1 MPTGEY
7 NELYSQLS
15 QMQSPELQPYL
26 AAMRALDE
34 QMKELS
40 KPDRQGLPP
49 LLDAE
54 RLQTLM
60 KAYSNAAEQAEKYF
74 SAVPEAAGAQHPER
88 ELVRRI
94 SGIISRDMRALT
106 EYRDEL
112 DADPEAKRQ
121 SLPSLIENART
132 FTVDLS
138 SVKIKSRNGHMSER
152 LPMEITVNGKKL
164 QGMFTKESHVMQ
176 LDKVLKRI
184 ADKAPTEE
192 GKDAINGI
200 LDSFRAYGQKN
211 GIKTTGDER
220 DLRRF
225 GAMLMLKR
233 PGKERNG
240 LLCEV
245 LGHGRTW
252 GNSKK
257 SIVKMCGKSAVD
269 DLTKGIID
277 DSSQVYTYEL
287 SGISPHDR
295 TDDRNATMSKVA
307 SLLGVSNLICNAIS
321 MRFKDEKGNV
331 VSGTFMEMAKGIDC
345 TNPQQNLLGQLNPD
359 AAFHDNPTVLR
370 DLANLQA
377 LDYICGNTDR
387 HALNMVFTFE
397 DGYPPQVTGVQGID
411 NDLSFGAKDFPDGH
425 SKLPSLA
432 NMRVIGEE
440 MARKIEA
447 LTPEQLKFA
456 LREFSLTEKQLEF
469 AGVRLQTLQKHL
481 KKSREYYKDAEPV
494 KDSDDCE
501 KGYIRILPD
510 ADFAKLKPRKLKV
523 SDQEINEATTA
534 GKKPPYNIFN
544 FVISNIEKLALRLR
558 HVLAKPAKLVNVAAA
573 NRATPESAS
582 AQKEAAKRL
591 AEKVKKAGKP
601 TAAAQPLCD
610 AIARYQKFQDDLNER
625 LSRDPDNPLLAFDTI
640 IAPNDLDRMK
650 TELTELKTSA
660 EKYMETNPPKK
671 DRFGKL
677 AADVLAYTN
686 KLLNV
691 PPEQEKE
698 EKQTAIDNE
707 RQATERFNREMSNMA
722 ENLGKGGK
730 APEQNKAA
738 GQNKAPEQSKKPKLP
753 K

>member
-26 AAMRALDE
+26 TAMRALDE

-60 KAYSNAAEQAEKYF
+60 KAYSNAAQQAEKYF

-94 SGIISRDMRALT
+94 SGIISHDMRALA
-106 EYRDEL
+106 EYRNEL

-138 SVKIKSRNGHMSER
+138 SAKIKSRNGQLSER

-164 QGMFTKESHVMQ
+164 RGMFTKESHVMQ

-192 GKDAINGI
+192 GRDAINGI
-200 LDSFRAYGQKN
+200 LDSFRAYGRENDIPVK
-211 GIKTTGDER
+211 GDES
-220 DLRRF
+220 DYSTF
-225 GAMLMLKR
+225 ANMLLKEKK
-233 PGKERNG
+233 GKERDRF
-240 LLCEV
+240 LCDV
-245 LGHGRTW
+245 LGYGKEW
-252 GNSKK
+252 GNSAK
-257 SIVKMCGKSAVD
+257 SIKQKCGKAAVD
-269 DLTKGIID
+269 ELIRGIND
-277 DSSQVYTYEL
+277 DYGRVYTNVL
-287 SGISPHDR
+287 SGINPKDR
-295 TDDRNATMSKVA
+295 TDDRNAAMSKVA

-345 TNPQQNLLGQLNPD
+345 TNPQQNLLGPLNPD
-359 AAFHDNPTVLR
+359 AAFYDNPTVLR

-411 NDLSFGAKDFPDGH
+411 NDLSFGARDFPDGH
-425 SKLPSLA
+425 SKLSSLA

-456 LREFSLTEKQLEF
+456 LREFSLSEKQLEF
-469 AGVRLQTLQKHL
+469 AGVRLQTLQAQL
-481 KKSREYYKDAEPV
+481 KKSRAYYKDAKPV

-510 ADFAKLKPRKLKV
+510 ADFAKLRPRKLQV
-523 SDQEINEATTA
+523 DEREIKAALEA
-534 GKKPPYNIFN
+534 GKKPPLNIFYFALN
-544 FVISNIEKLALRLR
+544 NIKKLALRLST
-558 HVLAKPAKLVNVAAA
+558 VFAKPAKLMHVAAA
-573 NRATPESAS
+573 NRAVPESVA
-582 AQKEAAKRL
+582 AQNEAAKRL
-591 AEKVKKAGKP
+591 AAKAKKAGKP
-601 TAAAQPLCD
+601 TETAQPLCD
-610 AIARYQKFQDDLNER
+610 AIARYQKFQNDLNVR
-625 LSRDPDNPLLAFDTI
+625 LSGDPDDPLRAFDTTI
-640 IAPNDLDRMK
+640 GVNDLDRIK
-650 TELTELKTSA
+650 TELTALKAGA

-707 RQATERFNREMSNMA
+707 RQATERFNRELSKMT
-722 ENLGKGGK
+722 ENLGKGEK
-730 APEQNKAA
+730 APEQSKAREQNKAA
-738 GQNKAPEQSKKPKLP
+738 GQSKKPKL
-753 K
+753 

>member
-1 MPTGEY
+1 MPGTEY

-15 QMQSPELQPYL
+15 QMQSQELQPYL

-94 SGIISRDMRALT
+94 SGIISHDMRALT
-106 EYRDEL
+106 EYRNEL

-138 SVKIKSRNGHMSER
+138 SVKLKSRNGQMSER

-200 LDSFRAYGQKN
+200 LDSFRAYGRAN
-211 GIKTTGDER
+211 GIPIRGDEN
-220 DLRRF
+220 DYSTFAYTL
-225 GAMLMLKR
+225 LKEKKDKER
-233 PGKERNG
+233 PGF
-240 LLCEV
+240 LCDV
-245 LGHGRTW
+245 LGYGKEW
-252 GNSKK
+252 
-257 SIVKMCGKSAVD
+257 GKSAQGISKKCGKAAVGELIRGIYD
-269 DLTKGIID
+269 DYGRM
-277 DSSQVYTYEL
+277 YTNIL
-287 SGISPHDR
+287 SGIDPKDR
-295 TDDRNATMSKVA
+295 TDDRNAAMSKVA

-331 VSGTFMEMAKGIDC
+331 VNGTFMEMAKGIDC
-345 TNPQQNLLGQLNPD
+345 TNPQQNLLGRLNPD
-359 AAFHDNPTVLR
+359 AAFRENPTVIR

-397 DGYPPQVTGVQGID
+397 DGFPPQVTGVQGID

-425 SKLPSLA
+425 SKLSSLD

-456 LREFSLTEKQLEF
+456 LREFSLSEKQLEF
-469 AGVRLQTLQKHL
+469 AGVRLQSLQAQL
-481 KKSREYYKDAEPV
+481 KKSREHYKDAEPV
-494 KDSDDCE
+494 TDGSDCE

-510 ADFAKLKPRKLKV
+510 EEFAKLEPHELMVDK
-523 SDQEINEATTA
+523 QEVRAAENA
-534 GKKPPYNIFN
+534 GKKPPRNIFIFALN
-544 FVISNIEKLALRLR
+544 NISKLAMRLR
-558 HVLAKPAKLVNVAAA
+558 NIFAKPAKLMQVAVA
-573 NRATPESAS
+573 NRAVPESVS

-601 TAAAQPLCD
+601 TEAAQPLCD
-610 AIARYQKFQDDLNER
+610 AIARYQKFQDDLHER
-625 LSRDPDNPLLAFDTI
+625 LNHDPDNPLLAFDTI

-650 TELTELKTSA
+650 RELTALRTGA

-707 RQATERFNREMSNMA
+707 RQATERFNRELSKMTEKINKVGETASK
-722 ENLGKGGK
+722 EN
-730 APEQNKAA
+730 
-738 GQNKAPEQSKKPKLP
+738 KPKLP
-753 K
+753 R

>member
-1 MPTGEY
+1 MPGTEY

-15 QMQSPELQPYL
+15 GTQSDNPEFQAYL
-26 AAMRALDE
+26 AAMRALDG

-94 SGIISRDMRALT
+94 SGIISHDMRALT
-106 EYRDEL
+106 EYRNEL
-112 DADPEAKRQ
+112 DADPEAERQ

-220 DLRRF
+220 DLSKF
-225 GAMLMLKR
+225 GAMLRLKR

-277 DSSQVYTYEL
+277 DSSRVYTYEL

-295 TDDRNATMSKVA
+295 MDDRNAAMSKVA

-345 TNPQQNLLGQLNPD
+345 TNPQQNLLGRLNPD
-359 AAFHDNPTVLR
+359 AAFRDNPTVLR

-425 SKLPSLA
+425 SKLSSLD

-447 LTPEQLKFA
+447 LTPEQLRFA
-456 LREFSLTEKQLEF
+456 LREFSLSEKQLEF
-469 AGVRLQTLQKHL
+469 AGVRLQSLQAQL
-481 KKSREYYKDAEPV
+481 KKSRAYYKDAEPV

-510 ADFAKLKPRKLKV
+510 ADFAKLRPHKLMVDK
-523 SDQEINEATTA
+523 QEVRAAENA
-534 GKKPPYNIFN
+534 GKMPPRNIFIYALN
-544 FVISNIEKLALRLR
+544 NISNLAMRLR
-558 HVLAKPAKLVNVAAA
+558 DIFAKPAKLMHVAVA
-573 NRATPESAS
+573 NRAVPESVS
-582 AQKEAAKRL
+582 AQNEAAKRL
-591 AEKVKKAGKP
+591 AAKAKKAGKP
-601 TAAAQPLCD
+601 TEAAQPLCD
-610 AIARYQKFQDDLNER
+610 AIARYQKFQNDLNVR
-625 LSRDPDNPLLAFDTI
+625 LSGDPDDPLLAFDTI
-640 IAPNDLDRMK
+640 IAPNDLDRIK
-650 TELTELKTSA
+650 TELTALKAGA

-707 RQATERFNREMSNMA
+707 RQATERFNRELSKMTVKLDQDKKTVSA
-722 ENLGKGGK
+722 
-730 APEQNKAA
+730 AP
-738 GQNKAPEQSKKPKLP
+738 KKL
-753 K
+753 

>member
-54 RLQTLM
+54 KLQTLM
-60 KAYSNAAEQAEKYF
+60 KAYSNAAEQTEKYF

-94 SGIISRDMRALT
+94 SGIISHDMRVLT

-164 QGMFTKESHVMQ
+164 QGMFTKECHVMQ
-176 LDKVLKRI
+176 LDKTLKRI

-220 DLRRF
+220 DLVRF
-225 GAMLMLKR
+225 GAMLRLKR

-240 LLCEV
+240 LLCKV
-245 LGHGRTW
+245 LVHGRTW

-277 DSSQVYTYEL
+277 DSSLVYTYEL

-295 TDDRNATMSKVA
+295 TDDRNAAMSKVA

-345 TNPQQNLLGQLNPD
+345 TNPQQNLLGPLNPD
-359 AAFHDNPTVLR
+359 AAFRENPTVLR

-425 SKLPSLA
+425 SKLSSLD

-447 LTPEQLKFA
+447 LTPEQLRFA
-456 LREFSLTEKQLEF
+456 LREFSLSEKQLEF
-469 AGVRLQTLQKHL
+469 AGVRLQSLQAQL
-481 KKSREYYKDAEPV
+481 KKSREHYKAAEPV
-494 KDSDDCE
+494 EDSADCE

-510 ADFAKLKPRKLKV
+510 ADFAKLEPRELKV
-523 SDQEINEATTA
+523 DERETDAALKA
-534 GKKPPYNIFN
+534 GKKPPLNIF
-544 FVISNIEKLALRLR
+544 FFALRNIKKLALRLST
-558 HVLAKPAKLVNVAAA
+558 VFAKPAKLMHVAVA
-573 NRATPESAS
+573 NRAVPESVA
-582 AQKEAAKRL
+582 AQNEAAKRL
-591 AEKVKKAGKP
+591 AAKAKKAGKP
-601 TAAAQPLCD
+601 TEAAQPLCD
-610 AIARYQKFQDDLNER
+610 AIARYQKFQNDLNVR
-625 LSRDPDNPLLAFDTI
+625 LSGDPDDPLRAFDTTI
-640 IAPNDLDRMK
+640 GVNDLDRIK
-650 TELTELKTSA
+650 TELTALKAGA

-707 RQATERFNREMSNMA
+707 RQATERFNRELSKMTVKLDQDKKTASA
-722 ENLGKGGK
+722 
-730 APEQNKAA
+730 AP
-738 GQNKAPEQSKKPKLP
+738 KKL
-753 K
+753 